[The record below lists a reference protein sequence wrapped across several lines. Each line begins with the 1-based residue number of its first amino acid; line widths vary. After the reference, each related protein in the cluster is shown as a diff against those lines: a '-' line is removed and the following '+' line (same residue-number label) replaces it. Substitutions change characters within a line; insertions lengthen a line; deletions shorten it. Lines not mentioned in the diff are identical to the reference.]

1 MKLVFNYD
9 VPDKYTGDVYKEG
22 NTYEF
27 EEERAKEILG
37 AINRDTGLP
46 FAKEVKE
53 KKIVK
58 SKKAKKEDI
67 NEDTK

>member
-1 MKLVFNYD
+1 MKLVFNYS
-9 VPDKYTGDVYKEG
+9 VPDKYTGDVFKEG

-27 EEERAKEILG
+27 KEERAKEILS

-58 SKKAKKEDI
+58 NKKAKKEDI
-67 NEDTK
+67 NEDAK